1 MNLPIELYMQNY
13 FNPLQH
19 ASGMQGKLDKKDL
32 QILQYL
38 KDHSRDKI
46 SEISMKTGI
55 PRATVFER
63 IEKMK
68 RENYI
73 TKFTLE
79 VDYEKVGFP
88 VLSYI
93 FISYDSNSGVEQK
106 DLCRKLA
113 ELENVVSCSIVSG
126 DWDFLILSVHK
137 SMRDLSEFVLVTL
150 RSVSGVRRTIS
161 MPVFEYMK

>member
-1 MNLPIELYMQNY
+1 
-13 FNPLQH
+13 
-19 ASGMQGKLDKKDL
+19 
-32 QILQYL
+32 
-38 KDHSRDKI
+38 
-46 SEISMKTGI
+46 MKTGI

-106 DLCRKLA
+106 DLYRKLA

-137 SMRDLSEFVLVTL
+137 SMRALSEFVLVTL
-150 RSVSGVRRTIS
+150 RSIPGVRRTIS

>member
-19 ASGMQGKLDKKDL
+19 VSGMQGKLDKKDL

-46 SEISMKTGI
+46 SEIAIKTGI

-63 IEKMK
+63 LEKLK
-68 RENYI
+68 REKYI

-79 VDYEKVGFP
+79 VDYEKIGYP
-88 VLSYI
+88 VLSYV

-106 DLCRKLA
+106 NLCKKLSDLD
-113 ELENVVSCSIVSG
+113 NVVSCSIVSG

-150 RSVSGVRRTIS
+150 RSMPGIRRTIS

>member
-19 ASGMQGKLDKKDL
+19 VSGMQGKLDKKDL

-137 SMRDLSEFVLVTL
+137 SMRALSEFVLVTL
-150 RSVSGVRRTIS
+150 RSIPGVRRTIS

>member
-19 ASGMQGKLDKKDL
+19 VSGMQGKLDKKDL

>member
-1 MNLPIELYMQNY
+1 LKITFDQLRENY
-13 FNPLQH
+13 FNPLKH
-19 ASGMQGKLDKKDL
+19 GSGMQDKLDKKDL
-32 QILQYL
+32 QILYYL

-46 SEISMKTGI
+46 SEIAIKTGI

-63 IEKMK
+63 LEKLK
-68 RENYI
+68 REKYI

-79 VDYEKVGFP
+79 VDYDKIGYP
-88 VLSYI
+88 VLSYV

-106 DLCRKLA
+106 NLCKKLSDLD
-113 ELENVVSCSIVSG
+113 NVVSCSIVSG

-150 RSVSGVRRTIS
+150 RSMPGIRRTIS

>member
-1 MNLPIELYMQNY
+1 
-13 FNPLQH
+13 
-19 ASGMQGKLDKKDL
+19 
-32 QILQYL
+32 
-38 KDHSRDKI
+38 
-46 SEISMKTGI
+46 
-55 PRATVFER
+55 
-63 IEKMK
+63 MK

-79 VDYEKVGFP
+79 VDYEKIGFP

-106 DLCRKLA
+106 DLCRKMA
-113 ELENVVSCSIVSG
+113 DLENVVSCSIVSG

-137 SMRDLSEFVLVTL
+137 SMRDLSEFVLVAL
-150 RSVSGVRRTIS
+150 RSITGVRRTIS

>member
-1 MNLPIELYMQNY
+1 MHHCLI
-13 FNPLQH
+13 
-19 ASGMQGKLDKKDL
+19 
-32 QILQYL
+32 
-38 KDHSRDKI
+38 R
-46 SEISMKTGI
+46 
-55 PRATVFER
+55 
-63 IEKMK
+63 

-137 SMRDLSEFVLVTL
+137 SMRALSEFVLVTL
-150 RSVSGVRRTIS
+150 RSIPGVRRTIS